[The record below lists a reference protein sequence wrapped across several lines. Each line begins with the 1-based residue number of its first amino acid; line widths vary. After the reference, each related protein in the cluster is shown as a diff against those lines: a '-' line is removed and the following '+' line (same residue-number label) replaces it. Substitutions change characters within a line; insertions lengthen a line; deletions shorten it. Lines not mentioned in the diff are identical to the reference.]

1 MAQQPQQHQQEEGL
15 QQWTNEE
22 ADAYL
27 QASGNTDGEWARRNV
42 VWRAN
47 HRDQRPE
54 VMNPQVF
61 AEVRQLV
68 GDFFATSQSAYM
80 AALMLGLWVRADV
93 PILFDEFV
101 DSPGEARVRL
111 ERMAQPYWDL
121 AGGPWVMYWETLD
134 EVWAWDVNF
143 PHLVRAPPPP
153 PPPPP
158 AAPVAPVAPGVVAG
172 GHPQHNYKKTI
183 TGRDPNWLFICDV
196 CGHAVL
202 YQGEFNRHVRDGRAG
217 AEGFRVVAS
226 NPRPGD
232 ERWYGEDNAGNRYEG
247 DTVRVGTTGVN
258 RGGPIPDPCGGN
270 IRAKKAANRRR

>member
-27 QASGNTDGEWARRNV
+27 QASGTTDGEWARRNV
-42 VWRAN
+42 VWHAN

-61 AEVRQLV
+61 AEFRQLV

-80 AALMLGLWVRADV
+80 AALMLGLWVRADLT
-93 PILFDEFV
+93 ILFDEFF
-101 DSPGEARVRL
+101 DPPGEARERL
-111 ERMAQPYWDL
+111 ERMAQPYRDL

-143 PHLVRAPPPP
+143 PHLVP
-153 PPPPP
+153 
-158 AAPVAPVAPGVVAG
+158 APVAPVAPAVVAG
-172 GHPQHNYKKTI
+172 GQPQHNYKKTI

-217 AEGFRVVAS
+217 AEGFGVVAS
-226 NPRPGD
+226 NARPGD
-232 ERWYGEDNAGNRYEG
+232 LRWYGEDNAGNRYEG
-247 DTVRVGTTGVN
+247 DTVRVGTPGVD

-270 IRAKKAANRRR
+270 IRAKKAANRRQ